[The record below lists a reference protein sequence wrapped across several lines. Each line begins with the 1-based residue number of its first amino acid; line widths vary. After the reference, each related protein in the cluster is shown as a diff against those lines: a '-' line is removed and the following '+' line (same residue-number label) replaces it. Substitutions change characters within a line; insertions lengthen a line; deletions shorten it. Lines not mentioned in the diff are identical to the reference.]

1 MKCDTVKLKAALYL
15 HHSFLRPLFCL
26 HGTGLFYMHRER
38 DSSNGGV
45 VGYLIQVLGEELE
58 GFVKGKNQ
66 SKLKD
71 NDEHSF

>member
-1 MKCDTVKLKAALYL
+1 
-15 HHSFLRPLFCL
+15 
-26 HGTGLFYMHRER
+26 MHRER

-45 VGYLIQVLGEELE
+45 VGYLIQVLGEELK

-71 NDEHSF
+71 NDERSF